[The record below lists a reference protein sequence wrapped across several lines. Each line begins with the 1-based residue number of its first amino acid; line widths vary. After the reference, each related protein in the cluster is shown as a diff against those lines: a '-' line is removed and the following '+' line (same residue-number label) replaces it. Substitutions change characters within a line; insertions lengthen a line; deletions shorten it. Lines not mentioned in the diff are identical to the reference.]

1 MRYRVLAFLCLIA
14 AISYVQRAGLNSA
27 AGAVQRDHDI
37 NTEQFGM
44 LGSAWLLGYAL
55 MQVPAGWLADR
66 FGSKRTLT
74 VLAVLWSVLTGTI
87 GLCPTCPLLLAQ
99 WFVTGMALAGV
110 FPCAAKS
117 IGAWFPDA
125 EKATAS
131 GLLGSSTMLGAALA
145 SALTSWLL
153 VRQGWSWQAA
163 YALYGA
169 AGVAW
174 ALAYAAAVPE
184 RGGPQTDP
192 RRMTGADWRCLAAS
206 ASMWLVC
213 LQQFFRAG
221 AMIFFINW
229 FPKFL
234 TEARELDELQAG
246 LGTSYANLAS
256 LVGGVIGGFASDW
269 LLHATGSRRLA
280 RQGIAVFGMAV
291 SAALIV
297 ATWFTAD
304 ASAAI
309 ALFCVGAFI
318 ASFGGI
324 SGYTVTIEL
333 GGRRVAT
340 VFSLMN
346 MSGNLGAALFAYLG
360 GMLRERTGDWAPAL
374 FLFVAAFAA
383 AGVCW
388 ALLDPD
394 RPIFPEDQT

>member
-14 AISYVQRAGLNSA
+14 AISYVQRAGLNAA

-87 GLCPTCPLLLAQ
+87 GLCPTYPLLLAQ

-110 FPCAAKS
+110 FPCTAKS

-145 SALTSWLL
+145 ITALTSWAARPTRL
-153 VRQGWSWQAA
+153 VVAGRLRPVRRGGRR
-163 YALYGA
+163 LGA
-169 AGVAW
+169 GLRRGRA
-174 ALAYAAAVPE
+174 E
-184 RGGPQTDP
+184 RGGPQTGP
-192 RRMTGADWRCLAAS
+192 RRMTGADCACWRRVRRCGWCACNS
-206 ASMWLVC
+206 SS
-213 LQQFFRAG
+213 AG

-234 TEARELDELQAG
+234 TEVRHLDELQAG

-256 LVGGVIGGFASDW
+256 LVGGVTAASPPIGSCTLPARAAWRARASPCSAW
-269 LLHATGSRRLA
+269 RSARR
-280 RQGIAVFGMAV
+280 
-291 SAALIV
+291 
-297 ATWFTAD
+297 
-304 ASAAI
+304 
-309 ALFCVGAFI
+309 
-318 ASFGGI
+318 
-324 SGYTVTIEL
+324 
-333 GGRRVAT
+333 
-340 VFSLMN
+340 
-346 MSGNLGAALFAYLG
+346 
-360 GMLRERTGDWAPAL
+360 
-374 FLFVAAFAA
+374 
-383 AGVCW
+383 
-388 ALLDPD
+388 
-394 RPIFPEDQT
+394 